1 MPIAGI
7 ATAGYE
13 DEHFE
18 WISMRTV
25 LTWRDHTG
33 LAVSQAGSQTSFR
46 TGSPLGQSQCQA
58 DKTVLGM
65 VELGCLY
72 FFFPLQNILATLA

>member
-1 MPIAGI
+1 MTFLGQAATLADSYIVILLMPIARI

-25 LTWRDHTG
+25 LTWRDDTG
-33 LAVSQAGSQTSFR
+33 LAVS
-46 TGSPLGQSQCQA
+46 
-58 DKTVLGM
+58 
-65 VELGCLY
+65 
-72 FFFPLQNILATLA
+72 